1 MVVINQMWVN
11 GDNVDNQRVVAKVL
25 RSLTSQFEHVVA
37 VIEEFK
43 DLTQLTVHELSGSLQ
58 DHEVRMNKSAEKLEG
73 S

>member
-11 GDNVDNQRVVAKVL
+11 GDNVDNQRVMAKVL